1 VNQPDELPREIR
13 TLDEVNQQVCNA
25 IREYSISHSL
35 DPVRRTS
42 IGADQKDPT
51 TFEEVERAIME
62 REKALLAYQEQ
73 MEMLKERFE
82 SNNHEQ
88 VQESI
93 REILIES
100 SRKGTS
106 ESPKGNLQL

>member
-1 VNQPDELPREIR
+1 M
-13 TLDEVNQQVCNA
+13 CNA

-42 IGADQKDPT
+42 IGADQKDST
-51 TFEEVERAIME
+51 AFEQVERTIME
-62 REKALLAYQEQ
+62 REKALQAYQEQ

-100 SRKGTS
+100 SRKGAS
-106 ESPKGNLQL
+106 ESPKGILEL

>member
-1 VNQPDELPREIR
+1 
-13 TLDEVNQQVCNA
+13 
-25 IREYSISHSL
+25 
-35 DPVRRTS
+35 
-42 IGADQKDPT
+42 
-51 TFEEVERAIME
+51 ME
-62 REKALLAYQEQ
+62 REKALQAYQEQ
-73 MEMLKERFE
+73 MEIMKERFE

-106 ESPKGNLQL
+106 ESPKGVLEL

>member
-1 VNQPDELPREIR
+1 M
-13 TLDEVNQQVCNA
+13 CNA

-35 DPVRRTS
+35 DPVRRNS
-42 IGADQKDPT
+42 IGADKKNST
-51 TFEEVERAIME
+51 GFEQVERTIME
-62 REKALLAYQEQ
+62 REKALQAYQEQ

-100 SRKGTS
+100 SRKGGS
-106 ESPKGNLQL
+106 ESPKGILEL

>member
-1 VNQPDELPREIR
+1 
-13 TLDEVNQQVCNA
+13 
-25 IREYSISHSL
+25 
-35 DPVRRTS
+35 
-42 IGADQKDPT
+42 
-51 TFEEVERAIME
+51 ME
-62 REKALLAYQEQ
+62 REKALQAYQEQ

-100 SRKGTS
+100 AREATS
-106 ESPKGNLQL
+106 ESP